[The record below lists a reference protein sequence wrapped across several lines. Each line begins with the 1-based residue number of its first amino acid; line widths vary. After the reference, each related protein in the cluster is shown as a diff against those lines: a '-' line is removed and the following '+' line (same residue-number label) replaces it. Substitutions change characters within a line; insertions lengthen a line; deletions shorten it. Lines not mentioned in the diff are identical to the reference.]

1 MQLAGQGKEKKE
13 ECKEKEMVKAR
24 MGKIKK
30 KN

>member
-13 ECKEKEMVKAR
+13 ECKEMVKAR